1 MQILEEI
8 FDTVSEMQNRYL
20 STAKFDVKKESLVLS
35 TPEDIKLQPDVDSV
49 VEALFVM
56 GYSSMMETKDV
67 VQNLKF
73 LFTYLTEISKH
84 VALIKI
90 PTNECL
96 KERGMAIQTRCMI

>member
-8 FDTVSEMQNRYL
+8 FDKVSEMQNMYL
-20 STAKFDVKKESLVLS
+20 SAAKFDVKKESLVLC

-56 GYSSMMETKDV
+56 GYSFMMETKDV
-67 VQNLKF
+67 VQNLEV

-84 VALIKI
+84 VAPIKI

-96 KERGMAIQTRCMI
+96 KERGMDIQTRCMI

>member
-1 MQILEEI
+1 
-8 FDTVSEMQNRYL
+8 MQNRYL
-20 STAKFDVKKESLVLS
+20 SAAKFDVKKESLVLS

-49 VEALFVM
+49 VEALFVV

-67 VQNLKF
+67 VQNLEV

-84 VALIKI
+84 VAPIKI

-96 KERGMAIQTRCMI
+96 KKRGMAI

>member
-1 MQILEEI
+1 MQILEET
-8 FDTVSEMQNRYL
+8 FDKVSEMQNRYL
-20 STAKFDVKKESLVLS
+20 SAAKFDVKKESLVLS

-49 VEALFVM
+49 VEALFVV

-67 VQNLKF
+67 VQNLEV

-84 VALIKI
+84 VAPIKI

-96 KERGMAIQTRCMI
+96 KQRGMAI